1 MPTVTGLTKA
11 QFDRQELEKR
21 GILTKSRTTDSLAKD
36 FEEAINEHKSLPFNQ
51 RVANSKNAAERV
63 GKFIGTLENGQTK
76 PLLGGNAKLD
86 KAGKNIVMP
95 DGTGVETTGLAL
107 SPAFKEGDFRGC
119 PNSPSC
125 KKVCLGKQSGK
136 YRQLGPEGAP
146 QQNTHK
152 RTEAFMTD
160 PKAVAVRL
168 HDEIAAKKA
177 LANNDGNKLGVRLN
191 VLSDIN
197 PKIHKPLI
205 DAHRDVD
212 FYDYTK
218 NAYQDPVAPNHHLTY
233 SSTGVSQPKGENGLS
248 EDVYNPHQNWDW
260 MEHRLGQG
268 HNISM
273 SFSHKSALPKEV
285 HSKSSGKIYKV
296 LDGTLHDYRPMDGR
310 DENGQGFIIGLK
322 NMDEETSQ
330 HSATAHSKGFFVHYD
345 PQFLTDKKGKL
356 IRDMNAEPTI
366 QKTGANK
373 GKKVY
378 PPIATNHIVTIH
390 PQKPSRPLMDNDGR
404 IHTLKDY
411 KK

>member
-36 FEEAINEHKSLPFNQ
+36 FEEAINHHKSLPFGK
-51 RVANSKNAAERV
+51 RVANSKDAAERV
-63 GKFIGTLENGQTK
+63 AKHVGTLKNGQTR

-86 KAGKNIVMP
+86 KAGKNITMP
-95 DGTGVETTGLAL
+95 DGTGVETTGMAL
-107 SPAFKEGDFRGC
+107 SPAFKEGEFRGC

-125 KKVCLGKQSGK
+125 KKVCLGTQSGK
-136 YRQLGPEGAP
+136 YRQLGAEGAP

-152 RTEAFMTD
+152 RTQALMTD

-177 LANNDGNKLGVRLN
+177 MANNDGNQLGVRLN

-197 PKIHKPLI
+197 PKIYKPLM
-205 DAHRDVD
+205 DAHPDVD

-218 NAYQDPVAPNHHLTY
+218 NTFQDPVAPNHHLTY
-233 SSTGVSQPKGENGLS
+233 SSTGVSQPAGENGLT
-248 EDVYNPHQNWDW
+248 EEVYNPHQNWDW
-260 MEHRLGQG
+260 MQHRLNQG

-273 SFSHKSALPKEV
+273 SFSHKTALPKEV
-285 HSKSSGKIYKV
+285 HDAASGKIYKV
-296 LDGTLHDYRPMDGR
+296 IDGTLHDYRPKDGS
-310 DENGQGFIIGLK
+310 DENGQGVIVGLK

-330 HSATAHSKGFFVHYD
+330 HSASAHSKGFFVHYD
-345 PQFLTDKKGKL
+345 PQFMKDAKGKL
-356 IRDMNAEPTI
+356 IRDMDAEPTI
-366 QKTGANK
+366 QKTGVNK
-373 GKKVY
+373 GQKIY
-378 PPIATNHIVTIH
+378 PPIATNHVVTIH
-390 PQKPSRPLMDNDGR
+390 PQKPSRSLMDNDGR
-404 IHTLKDY
+404 IHSLKDY